1 MPPQAQGRLTLE
13 ELLKQIERIPAE
25 WLNAVGRDVLKAIPR
40 VIAKIGDRS
49 VDRTFVEELL
59 REEPYALDVFRL
71 FLDLSQDVLANE
83 VNAKGIKGDFDS
95 IRRKCFHHA
104 TEIAEVLVELGILDA
119 IEAHRVR
126 KWTLEDLLIER
137 YKQTR
142 GRAIRAQRRG
152 AALEEAVE
160 ELLRELQEEIGL
172 TYDKGRSFISRSGK
186 EAKADF
192 MIPSYREPQIIIEA
206 KGYEATGSKLTDV
219 LGDILKILQVKDQE
233 IHFFFVTDGIGWY
246 RRLSDLRKLVEHHQR
261 GEIEMIYTRKTLP
274 RLKEEIRKI
283 LIGGALDLEGMG

>member
-1 MPPQAQGRLTLE
+1 VPSQARGRLTLE
-13 ELLKQIERIPAE
+13 ELLEQIERIPAE
-25 WLNAVGRDVLKAIPR
+25 WLNTVGREVVEAIPQ
-40 VIAKIGDRS
+40 VIERIGDRPL
-49 VDRTFVEELL
+49 DRGLIESLL
-59 REEPYALDVFRL
+59 REEPYALDVLRL

-83 VNAKGIKGDFDS
+83 VNAKGIKGDFAL
-95 IRRKCFHHA
+95 IRRKCSQRA
-104 TEIAEVLVELGILDA
+104 VEIAEILVELGVLEA

-142 GRAIRAQRRG
+142 GRAIRAQKRG

-160 ELLRELQEEIGL
+160 GLLRELQREIGL
-172 TYDKGRSFISRSGK
+172 TYDKGRNFVSRSGR

-192 MIPSYREPQIIIEA
+192 MIPSYREPRIIIEV

-219 LGDILKILQVKDQE
+219 LGDVLKILQAKDPE
-233 IHFFFVTDGIGWY
+233 THFFFVTDGIGWY
-246 RRLSDLRKLVEHHQR
+246 RRLSDLKKLVEHHQR

-274 RLKEEIRKI
+274 QFKRELRRIVV
-283 LIGGALDLEGMG
+283 GEGLCQ